1 MFNLVS
7 DFLSRRKKPLP
18 HCGFADALPRGNL
31 RDGKTVQIVQNHHLA
46 VSAGQEG
53 DAAEDFRQTL
63 GVAAVL
69 VRRLIGQ
76 PRERLLGVAVIEQ
89 RGPAGAAG
97 AGVGRRPLRATRQMK
112 AYGSFSVPSVCAAST
127 SARMMSEHSSCAQWL
142 SSVRA

>member
-97 AGVGRRPLRATRQMK
+97 AGVGVDIARHTPDEGVRLVQ
-112 AYGSFSVPSVCAAST
+112 CAVGM
-127 SARMMSEHSSCAQWL
+127 RGLDQRKDD
-142 SSVRA
+142 VRA

>member
-76 PRERLLGVAVIEQ
+76 PRERLLGVAVVEQ

-97 AGVGRRPLRATRQMK
+97 TGVGVDIARHTPDEGVRLVQ
-112 AYGSFSVPSVCAAST
+112 CAVAM
-127 SARMMSEHSSCAQWL
+127 RGLDQRKDD
-142 SSVRA
+142 VRA